1 MIRFLSC
8 GATSIN
14 ALVCH
19 RFCVCVKDFLHDDW
33 TSSNTRSATSCPSI
47 VLVVVNVG
55 VVALFIDTDHIMF
68 SYGK

>member
-1 MIRFLSC
+1 M
-8 GATSIN
+8 
-14 ALVCH
+14 CH
-19 RFCVCVKDFLHDDW
+19 RFCVCFTDFLHVW